1 MFTESF
7 AFNSTMQPT
16 GTVKS
21 SVINLV
27 KTIVGAGLLAIP
39 YAFKSDGVLVGV
51 LLVLLAAIT
60 SGFGLIVL
68 GKCSKT
74 LINPRDSSF
83 FSLCMLTYPS
93 LSPLFDLAMIT
104 QCFGVGLS
112 YLVLIGDLFP
122 GLLGG
127 QRDWWI
133 VSSSSV
139 VVPLCLLK
147 KLDSLKYSSIIGLLA
162 LAYLSLLILSTFVY
176 EYTSGH
182 YEQVRG
188 DVSWWSVYDFTGLTS
203 TFSIII
209 FAYTGSMNLF
219 SIVNELR
226 DNSVRNISTVVNR
239 SIAIATTFFIVVAL
253 AGYLTFGS
261 NTLGNIMLNYDDSS
275 IYVHV
280 GKFCL
285 GSMALLTFPLLFH
298 PCRIAVNNLYVWVEL
313 QREKSA
319 ESHQECEP
327 LNANTPSSVR
337 PISLSVQD
345 SESRSL
351 ANSYG
356 ATQGDDAIEDLETAG
371 NGSPQAGMT
380 DSRFYV
386 ITALLL
392 TVMYALALNVDSF
405 ATVLAFVG
413 ATGSTSISFTL
424 PGLFGYKLIG
434 TDYLA
439 AGQVIPPSEVFY
451 KRCSFLLAWFGLIV
465 MFLSLYVIYM
475 YGTD

>member
-1 MFTESF
+1 
-7 AFNSTMQPT
+7 MQPT
-16 GTVKS
+16 GTVRS

-51 LLVLLAAIT
+51 LLILLAAIT
-60 SGFGLIVL
+60 SGFGLFVL

-74 LINPRDSSF
+74 LIDPRDSSF

-112 YLVLIGDLFP
+112 YLVLIGDVFP
-122 GLLGG
+122 GLFGG

-133 VSSSSV
+133 VGSSLV

-147 KLDSLKYSSIIGLLA
+147 KLDSLKYSSIIGLFA

-176 EYTSGH
+176 EYSSGR
-182 YEQVRG
+182 YEEVRG
-188 DVSWWSVYDFTGLTS
+188 DISWWSVYDYKGLMS

-226 DNSVRNISTVVNR
+226 NNTMTNITAVVNR
-239 SIAIATTFFIVVAL
+239 SIAIATVFFIAVAL

-261 NTLGNIMLNYDDSS
+261 NTLGNIMLNYDDTS
-275 IYVHV
+275 IYVHI

-285 GSMALLTFPLLFH
+285 GSMVVLTFPLLFH
-298 PCRIAVNNLYVWVEL
+298 PCRIAVNNLCVWAQL
-313 QREKSA
+313 QREKRA

-327 LNANTPSSVR
+327 LNPNTPSSVR

-345 SESRSL
+345 SDSRSL
-351 ANSYG
+351 VNSYG
-356 ATQGDDAIEDLETAG
+356 ATQGNEEIEDLEVAG
-371 NGSPQAGMT
+371 NGSPHVNIPDG
-380 DSRFYV
+380 RFYI

-392 TVMYALALNVDSF
+392 IAMYALALNVNSF

-439 AGQVIPPSEVFY
+439 AGQVIPSLEVFY
-451 KRCSFLLAWFGLIV
+451 KRCSFLLTWFGLGV
-465 MFLSLYVIYM
+465 MFLSLYVIYTN
-475 YGTD
+475 GAG

>member
-1 MFTESF
+1 
-7 AFNSTMQPT
+7 MQPT
-16 GTVKS
+16 GTVRS

-51 LLVLLAAIT
+51 LLVLLAAVT
-60 SGFGLIVL
+60 SGFGLFVL
-68 GKCSKT
+68 GKSSKT

-112 YLVLIGDLFP
+112 YLVLIGDVFP

-127 QRDWWI
+127 RRDWWI
-133 VSSSSV
+133 VGSSLV

-147 KLDSLKYSSIIGLLA
+147 KLDNLKYSSIVGLFA
-162 LAYLSLLILSTFVY
+162 LAYLSLLILSTFVH
-176 EYTSGH
+176 EYASGH

-188 DVSWWSVYDFTGLTS
+188 DVSWWSVYDYKGLMS

-226 DNSVRNISTVVNR
+226 DNTVRNISAVINR
-239 SIAIATTFFIVVAL
+239 SIAIATAFFIAVAL

-275 IYVHV
+275 VYVHI

-285 GSMALLTFPLLFH
+285 GSMVLLTFPLLFH
-298 PCRIAVNNLYVWVEL
+298 PCRIAVNNLCVWVEL
-313 QREKSA
+313 QREKRA

-327 LNANTPSSVR
+327 LNPNTPPSVR
-337 PISLSVQD
+337 PISLLVQD
-345 SESRSL
+345 SDSGSL
-351 ANSYG
+351 VGSYG
-356 ATQGDDAIEDLETAG
+356 AIQNEDGIEDLETVG
-371 NGSPQAGMT
+371 NGSPQAAMPNG
-380 DSRFYV
+380 RFYV

-392 TVMYALALNVDSF
+392 TAMYALALNVDSF

-439 AGQVIPPSEVFY
+439 AGQVIPPLEVFY
-451 KRCSFLLAWFGLIV
+451 KRCSFLLAWFGLAV
-465 MFLSLYVIYM
+465 MFLSLYVIYK
-475 YGTD
+475 YGAS